1 MRQQR
6 TPLANLLRIT
16 RQRPREP
23 FRRAGVRRAGV
34 LALVLLALGSS
45 TAAQTFRHVESGNFG
60 RHDSI
65 LEVADLN
72 GDGRDDIVVGGRNE
86 AYENGQP
93 EDRFKKWAMRVL
105 FGTLS
110 GQFEAAPDGFIQ
122 GTTIRTRRPV
132 VVAADLNGDRRLD
145 LAIFDYGVYVGEES
159 VGIGNPPQ
167 LYLTGE
173 DGLLYRSEG
182 LADAVRRH
190 NQEHPNP
197 DYSGPAD
204 LHVKAAAAGDIDN
217 DGDVDMWVQSI
228 GGANVSVH
236 VMVNNGDGTFTL
248 DVDRV
253 SERVH
258 YNRPEEH
265 WYFAGVH
272 LADIDNDGDLDVL
285 QGQSRDDHPT
295 TRYQFNIVLVND
307 GTGHFPSRIELPHAQ
322 FYEGFTAVG
331 EMTTFDVNGDGWLDI
346 LLNHSRNDLST
357 DAETGVLA
365 FTGRYIQVLV
375 NRRVPLPGG
384 GVWFGDETDT
394 WVKGQEATTPQRYPN
409 GEALYNGG
417 ALVMRDLDRDGCADL
432 LMSDTWGPIREQA
445 PIAYRNNGR
454 GQFLPLPPERFWRDR
469 NDVNFGYGAHVAD
482 VNGDG
487 LTDFVVPL
495 HIWGPD
501 ERPDTRDDFT
511 LFATLLNA
519 TPLRPVRCEPSNLR
533 HH

>member
-1 MRQQR
+1 MSVCG
-6 TPLANLLRIT
+6 A
-16 RQRPREP
+16 
-23 FRRAGVRRAGV
+23 AV
-34 LALVLLALGSS
+34 LALSVFALGAHP
-45 TAAQTFRHVESGNFG
+45 TAQTFRHVESRDFG
-60 RHDSI
+60 RYDSI

-72 GDGRDDIVVGGRNE
+72 GDGRDDMVVGGRSE
-86 AYENGQP
+86 AYENGQA
-93 EDRFKKWAMRVL
+93 EDRFDTSAMRVL
-105 FGTLS
+105 FGTRS
-110 GQFEAAPDGFIQ
+110 GRFETGPDGFIQ
-122 GTTIRTRRPV
+122 GATIRARRPI

-173 DGLLYRSEG
+173 DRRLHPSEA
-182 LADAVRRH
+182 LADAVRQH
-190 NQEHPNP
+190 NREHPNP
-197 DYSGPAD
+197 ECSGPAD

-217 DGDVDMWVQSI
+217 DGDVDLWVQSI

-236 VMVNNGDGTFTL
+236 VMVNNGDETFTL

-253 SERVH
+253 SEQVH

-272 LADIDNDGDLDVL
+272 LADIDRDGDLDVL
-285 QGQSRDDHPT
+285 QGQSRDDDPS
-295 TRYQFNIVLVND
+295 TRSQFNIVLVND
-307 GTGHFPSRIELPHAQ
+307 GTGHFPSRIELPHPG
-322 FYEGFTAVG
+322 FYRGFTAVG
-331 EMTTFDVNGDGWLDI
+331 EMTTFDVNDDGWLDI

-365 FTGRYIQVLV
+365 FTGRYIQALV

-394 WVKGQEATTPQRYPN
+394 WIKEQETTTPERYPN
-409 GEALYNGG
+409 GDILYNGG
-417 ALVMRDLDRDGCADL
+417 ALVMSDLDRDGCADL
-432 LMSDTWGPIREQA
+432 LMSDTWGPIRKES

-454 GQFLPLPPERFWRDR
+454 GQFLPFPPEPFWRDR
-469 NDVNFGYGAHVAD
+469 NDVHFGYGTHVAD

-487 LTDFVVPL
+487 LTDLVVPL

-501 ERPDTRDDFT
+501 EILDTGDDFT
-511 LFATLLNA
+511 LYTTLLNT
-519 TPLRPVRCEPSNLR
+519 TPPRAVRCE
-533 HH
+533 